1 MRIIDAMPDYHFDI
15 NRFRCGNTHGDYMT
29 SQIIWQDD
37 KIEGIIDWTCIC
49 KHPYI
54 WEVVR
59 SYIFMAPE
67 VKQGEINIESLL
79 DYISEYMKSGSLNSY
94 DIENAGNLFFYFLA
108 VCNFYEQ
115 YYDSI
120 SKNRYIYLQQADM
133 ASRLL
138 IWFENHIDELNTKLH
153 ELSIQVTYRK
163 KMANYYDSQG
173 RLSQY
178 PTKKP
183 MRVIALTKIADCFE
197 YKRKYTEKEVNEIIK
212 QNIAFSDIEL
222 IRREMFQL
230 KLLGRLRDGSAY
242 WRE

>member
-1 MRIIDAMPDYHFDI
+1 
-15 NRFRCGNTHGDYMT
+15 
-29 SQIIWQDD
+29 
-37 KIEGIIDWTCIC
+37 
-49 KHPYI
+49 
-54 WEVVR
+54 
-59 SYIFMAPE
+59 
-67 VKQGEINIESLL
+67 
-79 DYISEYMKSGSLNSY
+79 
-94 DIENAGNLFFYFLA
+94 
-108 VCNFYEQ
+108 
-115 YYDSI
+115 
-120 SKNRYIYLQQADM
+120 M

-138 IWFENHIDELNTKLH
+138 IWFENHIDELNTKLR

-212 QNIAFSDIEL
+212 QNISFSDIEL

-230 KLLGRLRDGSAY
+230 KLLGRMKDGSVY